1 MITTKLLDLSS
12 TWGAEWVMWA
22 LIAMSLAGLTVFL
35 DRVLLYW
42 RTRERYEALWAEVN
56 REEVFAPGER
66 WRIQDRIRKL
76 NALGFSV
83 GEIELE
89 STGEGDR
96 LRMRTIVTDRDYHRH
111 QFHNLTG
118 LVAEEKQAER
128 MLNEVLELKATLA
141 QRDNRSVPLSVA
153 AFHWQRDRWEP
164 AMKALAPLLG
174 PQVEA
179 TELYCQ
185 VLEHK
190 WFLSERAQRDVGM
203 ETAMQD
209 YVEKFRPTAGA

>member
-1 MITTKLLDLSS
+1 M
-12 TWGAEWVMWA
+12 
-22 LIAMSLAGLTVFL
+22 
-35 DRVLLYW
+35 
-42 RTRERYEALWAEVN
+42 
-56 REEVFAPGER
+56 FAPGER

-153 AFHWQRDRWEP
+153 AFHWQR
-164 AMKALAPLLG
+164 A
-174 PQVEA
+174 
-179 TELYCQ
+179 
-185 VLEHK
+185 
-190 WFLSERAQRDVGM
+190 
-203 ETAMQD
+203 
-209 YVEKFRPTAGA
+209 TAGSRR